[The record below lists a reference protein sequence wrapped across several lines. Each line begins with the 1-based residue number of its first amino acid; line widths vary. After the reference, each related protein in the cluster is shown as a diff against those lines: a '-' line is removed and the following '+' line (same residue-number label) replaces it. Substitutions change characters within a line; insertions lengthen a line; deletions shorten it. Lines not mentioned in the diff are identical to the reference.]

1 LSEQA
6 LGVLGLGGVLGSSS
20 GKHQGRGRSHGKDGH
35 RRTRSYSYS
44 SSRSR
49 DGRHHAKTE
58 ERIGHAVKAAL
69 TAGAAAAYQESKSP
83 GGWTGEKGKR
93 VLTAAISAGGVD
105 GFRDPDK
112 KKKGGV
118 IGSVLTGLAT
128 NRLVHGPRDKSRS
141 RSRPGRRDRSQSRGG
156 FKDIA
161 ATGILAAAGKEVYD
175 GFRSK
180 SRGRDRSSYDSDSPS
195 RRHSKKKRS
204 HSVSAY
210 VNKGLVALGLNE
222 GARESGGG
230 RRRQGKSSRYSD
242 ESDDESD
249 DDHYRSRRHGGSSR
263 DVGRFRSQADSP
275 NASLT
280 SYRAPGLSAGDPN
293 GAGSHGSKSGSDSD
307 LGSSSEDNRK
317 GKKILRSGMLTTG
330 LATVATIH
338 AAHSIAK
345 GVERRKK
352 RHQQLKEGEITSEE
366 ARKQKLK
373 SNVMDAASVGI
384 AALGITEAVS
394 EWKEAHELHN
404 EHKHFKEEA
413 KERAQKRT
421 QRRGRSQSVPHSSRK
436 PLSNDSYDRDDN
448 MSEYSD
454 DRS

>member
-1 LSEQA
+1 MSHYADTRYRPRQERDSRTAGYVEDSYVESRGGHGNRQMELAYHHDDSDGSIEEVTRDYPPGEYGYGYGYPRRGKVTTVREGVRRTRSVGARDPYHDNGYYRSDDYRRSKRYRDKHDRYVRRSSYSSSRSPSPPPRRKSLSEQA

-35 RRTRSYSYS
+35 RRNRSYSYS

-69 TAGAAAAYQESKSP
+69 TAGAAAAYQASKSP

-156 FKDIA
+156 LKDIA

-210 VNKGLVALGLNE
+210 VNKGLAALGLDE

-263 DVGRFRSQADSP
+263 DFR
-275 NASLT
+275 
-280 SYRAPGLSAGDPN
+280 R
-293 GAGSHGSKSGSDSD
+293 
-307 LGSSSEDNRK
+307 
-317 GKKILRSGMLTTG
+317 
-330 LATVATIH
+330 
-338 AAHSIAK
+338 
-345 GVERRKK
+345 
-352 RHQQLKEGEITSEE
+352 
-366 ARKQKLK
+366 
-373 SNVMDAASVGI
+373 
-384 AALGITEAVS
+384 
-394 EWKEAHELHN
+394 
-404 EHKHFKEEA
+404 
-413 KERAQKRT
+413 
-421 QRRGRSQSVPHSSRK
+421 
-436 PLSNDSYDRDDN
+436 
-448 MSEYSD
+448 
-454 DRS
+454 